1 MSQTTSSRKGLLWEA
16 FSRFPI
22 FPVAY
27 GCWRLNGSEGEA
39 PPASGDRSGIAAV
52 HAADDAGFNFFDLA
66 DIYGRGESERIFGL
80 ALRQRPGMRDRVV
93 ILSKCG
99 IRPLG
104 SPNPLSPYRYD
115 FSREHIVRSVEG
127 SLRRMGVDTL
137 DVLLLHRPDYLMDPA
152 EVGAAFDQLREQ
164 GKVREFGVSN
174 FRPVQADLLQKHCPM
189 KLVTHQV
196 QLSLFHSGVLED
208 GTMDHCQL
216 KEMTP
221 MAWSPLARGKIGTFS
236 DHGLSEP
243 DFARLSGLKTAL
255 QALGNELGVTP
266 TLLALAWLLRHPAN
280 VLPIIGTT
288 NPARI
293 AELAGALRVTLS
305 REMWYKLLEAGR
317 GTRLP

>member
-1 MSQTTSSRKGLLWEA
+1 MAQTPSTRKGLLWEA

-80 ALRQRPGMRDRVV
+80 ALRQRPGMRDRVI

-99 IRPLG
+99 IRPPG
-104 SPNPLSPYRYD
+104 APNPTSPYRYD

-127 SLRRMGVDTL
+127 SLRRLGIETL

-152 EVGAAFDQLREQ
+152 EVGAAFEQLREQ

-174 FRPVQADLLQKHCPM
+174 FRPAQADLLQKHCPM
-189 KLVTHQV
+189 KLVTHQIE
-196 QLSLFHSGVLED
+196 LSLLHQGVLDD
-208 GTMDHCQL
+208 GTMDHCHL
-216 KEMTP
+216 KDMTP
-221 MAWSPLARGKIGTFS
+221 MAWSPLARGRIGTFAENGFS
-236 DHGLSEP
+236 GADSV
-243 DFARLSGLKTAL
+243 RLAGLKTAL
-255 QALGNELGVTP
+255 QDTGAELGVSP
-266 TLLALAWLLRHPAN
+266 TVVALAWLLRHPAS

-293 AELAGALRVTLS
+293 AELAEALRVTLS

-317 GTRLP
+317 GSRLP